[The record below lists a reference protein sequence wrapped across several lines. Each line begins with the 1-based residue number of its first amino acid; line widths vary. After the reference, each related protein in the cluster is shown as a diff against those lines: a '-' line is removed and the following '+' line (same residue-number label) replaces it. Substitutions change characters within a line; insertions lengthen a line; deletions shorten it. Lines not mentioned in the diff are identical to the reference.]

1 MILNNL
7 KNEGFIKSHQNPFF
21 NSAKDNYWNLSH
33 AMLPVIGPSISEDCF
48 SMFYCSR
55 NNKNQSFVGRFNLEI
70 SDELNLKVTK
80 IEKDP
85 VLNPGKLGCFDD
97 NGVSPSSYVLAKN
110 NVHHLYYIGWKP
122 RSTTRFSLVAGLA
135 ISHDGK
141 NFKRHSMAPLL
152 YQNDLEPLSI
162 LTAPW
167 VILDNDIFRMWYV
180 SGVEWINED
189 LPKYNIKYAESID
202 GINWDQTGK
211 IALDNHNGF
220 TSIARPSVIKIA
232 DKYHMWYSAKKVNK
246 EYEIYFAESNDGIN
260 WDHKINEK
268 TPYSLSRSNDKN
280 AWDSQMVEYSCV
292 TKFKNYLLMF
302 YNGNQYGKTGIG
314 LSYLKLK

>member
-1 MILNNL
+1 MLII
-7 KNEGFIKSHQNPFF
+7 FI
-21 NSAKDNYWNLSH
+21 
-33 AMLPVIGPSISEDCF
+33 
-48 SMFYCSR
+48 
-55 NNKNQSFVGRFNLEI
+55 GRFDLEI

-202 GINWDQTGK
+202 GINWD
-211 IALDNHNGF
+211 
-220 TSIARPSVIKIA
+220 
-232 DKYHMWYSAKKVNK
+232 
-246 EYEIYFAESNDGIN
+246 
-260 WDHKINEK
+260 HKINEK